1 MSIFY
6 CNYLSISPLFLY
18 DTTINF
24 WFPPLIYHDPS
35 YSKQTMKHSFPMS
48 LPKYSFWNYFS
59 LNPSPN
65 IIYPWCRAWHC
76 TKSGWAPPPPPSYIT
91 HPGILPPRSSC
102 CPIQHS
108 IESGWACH
116 GSRAQRRDRRVPPRT
131 RRSGCR
137 PTPSRDAPLPPL
149 TLVQLWVSRSCLQNQ
164 GKAVYN
170 IITLRSYSVLIC
182 LNLWF
187 YLRVSRNCALKK
199 IRKKA
204 PKFNPLVLRV
214 WGSYSGEIII
224 ILWPPH
230 HLFDKEFVWLKTFDL
245 HKISLNKSL
254 TYNLWPTPDL
264 LDKGFVL
271 LPVFLL
277 LGFLLQE
284 IQEFLPVVRTGR
296 RLTRL
301 VLHSLTRGQQG
312 ILGKQRMDQRFQIP
326 Y

>member
-24 WFPPLIYHDPS
+24 WFPPLFYHDLTS
-35 YSKQTMKHSFPMS
+35 SKQTIKHSFPMS

-65 IIYPWCRAWHC
+65 IIYPWCRAWHS
-76 TKSGWAPPPPPSYIT
+76 TKSGWAPPPPPPYIT

-131 RRSGCR
+131 RRSGCH
-137 PTPSRDAPLPPL
+137 PTPSPDAPLPPL

-164 GKAVYN
+164 GKAVYG
-170 IITLRSYSVLIC
+170 IITLRSYRVLIY

-204 PKFNPLVLRV
+204 PKFNSLVLRV
-214 WGSYSGEIII
+214 NR
-224 ILWPPH
+224 
-230 HLFDKEFVWLKTFDL
+230 LFLIGVLFMGNNNNTLTSPSSVWQRVC
-245 HKISLNKSL
+245 L
-254 TYNLWPTPDL
+254 THNHWPTQDL
-264 LDKGFVL
+264 IEKESDL
-271 LPVFLL
+271 
-277 LGFLLQE
+277 
-284 IQEFLPVVRTGR
+284 
-296 RLTRL
+296 
-301 VLHSLTRGQQG
+301 
-312 ILGKQRMDQRFQIP
+312 
-326 Y
+326 